1 MSLNQATVEV
11 FFTAFK
17 TLTKNDKQAFL
28 EKILTDPKL
37 KEDLIDIALIEKAI
51 KTKGSP
57 IPAKEYFVQRR
68 KAGSAS

>member
-1 MSLNQATVEV
+1 MSLNQATAEV

-17 TLTKNDKQAFL
+17 TLKKTDKLAFL

-37 KEDLIDIALIEKAI
+37 KEDLIDIALIEKAR

-57 IPAKEYFVQRR
+57 ISANEYFAQRR
-68 KAGSAS
+68 KEGNAS

>member
-17 TLTKNDKQAFL
+17 TLKKSDKQAFL

-37 KEDLIDIALIEKAI
+37 KEDLVDIALIEKAK

-57 IPAKEYFVQRR
+57 IPAKEYFTQRR
-68 KAGSAS
+68 KAGSIS

>member
-1 MSLNQATVEV
+1 MGLNQATVEV

-17 TLTKNDKQAFL
+17 TLKRNDKQAFL

-37 KEDLIDIALIEKAI
+37 KEDLVDIALIEKAK

-57 IPAKEYFVQRR
+57 IPAKEYFTQRR
-68 KAGSAS
+68 KTGSIS